1 MLGEFAVPVAY
12 TQKIISHGRICWA
25 NEKPPNWA
33 PELYGRPLRYQSTRS
48 DPTRWN
54 FRHRTSRACFYHLR
68 HPFLTLDT
76 LFTLTRRTFILEPH
90 LDALEQDR
98 Q

>member
-33 PELYGRPLRYQSTRS
+33 PRVIWPYAKVMDINLPDQIQRVGIFDIVLLARVFITCGTRFWRSTLYLR
-48 DPTRWN
+48 
-54 FRHRTSRACFYHLR
+54 
-68 HPFLTLDT
+68 
-76 LFTLTRRTFILEPH
+76 
-90 LDALEQDR
+90 
-98 Q
+98 